1 MYQNLRQLYIDSF
14 SGLTKDIWLLS
25 AITFINRSGSVVFLF
40 LSIYLTSQLG
50 FSKVETG
57 VIMAFHG
64 VGSVVGAFIGGW
76 LTDRIG
82 YYRVMFW
89 SLILVGFLFF
99 ILYWVENFWMFCFMG
114 FLTSTVGDA
123 FRPAGMASI
132 TIYGGEEL
140 RTRSMS
146 LYRLAINF
154 GFGFGIAA
162 AGFLAGFYGY
172 GVLFFVDGGTCI
184 LAGFL
189 FIFLMKEKRE
199 VVKSSESGHSL
210 LNDDILDA
218 PEKVIK
224 HSAYKDNWYLM
235 FVLCWFLNAM
245 VFIQLFYTFPVFC
258 KEELLM
264 SEADFGGLMSF
275 NGILIGVI
283 EMPLIYILAKKR
295 DQMGYIIWGVILI
308 GMSLVIFNILGFN
321 IYTAVISMTLFSI
334 GEIINFPLSSSL
346 ALGRSNPNNRGQYM
360 GLYSMSFSVGLI
372 IAPLIGFKI
381 AEDYGY
387 VVLWNFMGGLAG
399 LATIGL
405 IYLRKKEQVAVFSK
419 Q

>member
-14 SGLTKDIWLLS
+14 SGLTRDIWILS

-40 LSIYLTSQLG
+40 LSIYLTIHLG

-57 VIMAFHG
+57 IIMAFHG

-99 ILYWVENFWMFCFMG
+99 WLYWVKSFWMFCFMG

-123 FRPAGMASI
+123 FRPAAMASI

-184 LAGFL
+184 FAALL
-189 FIFLMKEKRE
+189 FIFFMKEKKE
-199 VVKSSESGHSL
+199 VEESKENSA
-210 LNDDILDA
+210 LNDGVLDA
-218 PEKVIK
+218 PLKVIQ

-235 FVLCWFLNAM
+235 FIVCWFLNAM

-264 SEADFGGLMSF
+264 SEANFGGLMSF

-295 DQMGYIIWGVILI
+295 DQMGYIIWGVVLI
-308 GMSLVIFNILGFN
+308 GMSLVIFNIMGFN
-321 IYTAVISMTLFSI
+321 IYAAVVSMIIFSI

-360 GLYSMSFSVGLI
+360 GLYSMAFSVGLI

-381 AEDYGY
+381 AEDFGY
-387 VVLWNFMGGLAG
+387 AVLWNFMGGLSA

-405 IYLRKKEQVAVFSK
+405 LYLRRQQLVTVNA
-419 Q
+419 

>member
-14 SGLTKDIWLLS
+14 SGLTRDIWLLS
-25 AITFINRSGSVVFLF
+25 FITFINRSGSVVFLF
-40 LSIYLTSQLG
+40 LSIYLTTQLG
-50 FSKVETG
+50 FSKGETG
-57 VIMAFHG
+57 IIMAFHG
-64 VGSVVGAFIGGW
+64 VGSVAGGFIGGW

-89 SLILVGFLFF
+89 SLILVGFLFLL
-99 ILYWVENFWMFCFMG
+99 LYWVKTFWMFCFMG

-162 AGFLAGFYGY
+162 AGFLAGFFGY

-184 LAGFL
+184 LAAIL
-189 FIFLMKEKRE
+189 FIILMKEKKE
-199 VVKSSESGHSL
+199 VQKISK
-210 LNDDILDA
+210 DDA
-218 PEKVIK
+218 PKIIK

-235 FVLCWFLNAM
+235 FVACWFLNAM

-258 KEELLM
+258 KEELMM
-264 SEADFGGLMSF
+264 SEEGFGGLMSF

-295 DQMGYIIWGVILI
+295 DQMGYIIWGVVLI
-308 GMSLVIFNILGFN
+308 GMSLVIFNVMGFT
-321 IYTAVISMTLFSI
+321 IYAAIVSMTLFSI
-334 GEIINFPLSSSL
+334 GEIINFPLASSL

-372 IAPLIGFKI
+372 LAPLIGFTI

-387 VVLWNFMGGLAG
+387 AVLWNFMGGLAV
-399 LATIGL
+399 LATVGL
-405 IYLRKKEQVAVFSK
+405 MYLRKKEMERLDFANLK
-419 Q
+419 

>member
-1 MYQNLRQLYIDSF
+1 MLKTSLKSILRLYLNSF
-14 SGLTKDIWLLS
+14 EGLTRDIWVLS

-50 FSKVETG
+50 FSKIDTG
-57 VIMAFHG
+57 IIMAFHG
-64 VGSVVGAFIGGW
+64 VGSVAGAFIGGW
-76 LTDRIG
+76 LTDRVG

-99 ILYWVENFWMFCFMG
+99 GLFWVKTFWMFCFMG

-132 TIYGGEEL
+132 TAYGGEEL

-162 AGFLAGFYGY
+162 AGFLAGFFGY

-184 LAGFL
+184 LAAVL
-189 FIFLMKEKRE
+189 FMFLMTEKKEIQE
-199 VVKSSESGHSL
+199 KSK
-210 LNDDILDA
+210 DDA
-218 PEKVIK
+218 PKIIR
-224 HSAYKDNWYLM
+224 HSAYRDNWYLM
-235 FVLCWFLNAM
+235 FVVCWFLNAM

-258 KEELLM
+258 TEELMM
-264 SEADFGGLMSF
+264 SEEGFGGLMSF

-283 EMPLIYILAKKR
+283 EMPLIYILAQKR
-295 DQMGYIIWGVILI
+295 DQMGYIIWGVVLI

-321 IYTAVISMTLFSI
+321 IYTAILSMTLFSI

-381 AEDYGY
+381 ADEYGY
-387 VVLWNFMGGLAG
+387 AVLWNFMGGLAG
-399 LATIGL
+399 LATMGL
-405 IYLRKKEQVAVFSK
+405 IYLRKKQEMVLAT
-419 Q
+419 

>member
-1 MYQNLRQLYIDSF
+1 MLITSLKSILRLYLNSF
-14 SGLTKDIWLLS
+14 EGLTRDIWVLS

-50 FSKVETG
+50 FSKIDTG
-57 VIMAFHG
+57 IIMAFHG
-64 VGSVVGAFIGGW
+64 VGSVAGAFIGGW
-76 LTDRIG
+76 LTDRVG

-99 ILYWVENFWMFCFMG
+99 GLFWVKTFWMFCFMG

-132 TIYGGEEL
+132 TAYGGEEL

-162 AGFLAGFYGY
+162 AGFLAGFFGY

-184 LAGFL
+184 LAAVL
-189 FIFLMKEKRE
+189 FMFLMTEKKEIQE
-199 VVKSSESGHSL
+199 KSK
-210 LNDDILDA
+210 DDA
-218 PEKVIK
+218 PKIIR
-224 HSAYKDNWYLM
+224 HSAYRDNWYLM
-235 FVLCWFLNAM
+235 FVVCWFLNAM

-258 KEELLM
+258 TEELMM
-264 SEADFGGLMSF
+264 SEEGFGGLMSF

-283 EMPLIYILAKKR
+283 EMPLIYILAQKR
-295 DQMGYIIWGVILI
+295 DQMGYIIWGVVLI

-321 IYTAVISMTLFSI
+321 IYTAILSMTLFSI

-381 AEDYGY
+381 AEEYGY
-387 VVLWNFMGGLAG
+387 AVLWNFMGGLAG
-399 LATIGL
+399 LATMGL
-405 IYLRKKEQVAVFSK
+405 IYLRKKQEMALAT
-419 Q
+419 

>member
-14 SGLTKDIWLLS
+14 SGLTRDIWILS
-25 AITFINRSGSVVFLF
+25 AITFINRSGAVVFLF
-40 LSIYLTSQLG
+40 LSIYLTTQLG
-50 FSKVETG
+50 FSKIETG

-99 ILYWVENFWMFCFMG
+99 WLYWIESFWMFCFMG

-123 FRPAGMASI
+123 FRPAAMASI
-132 TIYGGEEL
+132 TVYGGEEL

-184 LAGFL
+184 FAAIL
-189 FIFLMKEKRE
+189 FMILMKEKKE
-199 VVKSSESGHSL
+199 VQETSE
-210 LNDDILDA
+210 DDA
-218 PEKVIK
+218 PKIIK

-235 FVLCWFLNAM
+235 FIVCWFLNAM

-264 SEADFGGLMSF
+264 SEAAFGGLMSF

-295 DQMGYIIWGVILI
+295 DQMGYIIWGVVLI
-308 GMSLVIFNILGFN
+308 GMSLVIFNIMGFN
-321 IYTAVISMTLFSI
+321 IYAAVVSMTLFSI

-360 GLYSMSFSVGLI
+360 GLYSMAFSVGLI
-372 IAPLIGFKI
+372 IAPLIGFQI

-387 VVLWNFMGGLAG
+387 AVLWNFMGGLSG

-405 IYLRKKEQVAVFSK
+405 MYLRKKEQFSVFSK